1 MYQFKE
7 EERIAYESNPIAMAI
22 YEFAD
27 GEVRTHVVSDGF
39 CRIMHAERETLRD
52 ILDRDMFGLVHP
64 EDRPRLMKLGE
75 EYVLGSS
82 VYDIIY
88 RIRPIDSQEYFYVHT
103 KAYKKVLDDGSIIG
117 FFYYMDINTTVRGIS
132 LMSQDEFYSVQ
143 TDFFYKDEITGLPN
157 SNYFHEFYD
166 EKVQYF
172 FEINKQPY
180 LIYTDLNGMQAYN
193 NQYGNVEGD
202 KLLRLTGQ
210 IMREELPGAVI
221 CRDCEDHILAIVPM
235 SLTGNVDRGD
245 TMEST
250 GEACSASQIPEN
262 VPTNAGESAATK
274 NGFERESAATKNG
287 FEGESAATKNGFEG
301 ESVAV
306 DDGSAETQDNLRALG
321 SMINRIQ
328 ERLVSESTG
337 NTMGI
342 LAGVVELTPA
352 ITGAEAIDHA
362 KHAIRAIGTD
372 LNQVYCVYSQEVENA
387 YLHERYIIE
396 NIDHAMKSGW
406 IRVYYQGILRTQ
418 TRKFASFE
426 ALARWDDPELGLMQ
440 PKDFIPALQKYH
452 MISSLDLFML
462 EQVCREWQT
471 RIDYFGVEMP
481 TSVNFS
487 AQGFD
492 QFDMVARIQ
501 EIVDSYHISHDKII
515 IEITEQDVAKAD
527 QRFQKQLM
535 NLKEL
540 GFKIWVDDFGSGYSS
555 LNVFNRYNFDLI
567 KLDLEL
573 LRNLDCNN
581 GTNRKIL
588 TAMVRLAKS
597 LGVHTLAEGL
607 DNEEQLQFLREAGCG
622 RAQGYL
628 FSRPKSIEAHME
640 HMRMNQSLSPE
651 SPEEAEELDALEVA
665 HDPSRLEY
673 RPDSFRDLPVAYA
686 VFEAHLNED
695 ETAIQDAIYRFV
707 NPQYSRMFGKPIEE
721 LIGRP
726 VGTALGGIADLWWK
740 RGYEVMTQ
748 GKVIKDRVYSKII
761 NHWIDFVIAPANEP
775 GMISVIFLNVDED
788 HAITQQLERDKD
800 TGLAILDIAQ
810 VLGGSLQYERV
821 IKQSLAMIGEKVN
834 LRSISIFEFQG
845 QSDARLTFH
854 WSDPDSKCDET
865 HLQELFGLNRES
877 PVITEFMEGQT
888 GLHLESVE
896 SIKEYSA
903 SNYDALVR
911 NGVLNVL
918 SVPLINR
925 GEIIGYMIAEN
936 LQEEQDLDAER
947 LIEAVSYF
955 LAQKIVSAELMTQ
968 LEEMSILDQLTNVQ
982 NRNALM
988 QRAEE
993 LQENYAKRKQAKAL
1007 QGAMSM
1013 LNQATKNAGLD
1024 SFATGIRLN
1033 TNQYSLG
1040 IIYVDANGLKQI
1052 NDASG
1057 HEAGDGYL
1065 RKIARLLSDICGEKF
1080 VYRAGGDEFVVMME
1094 GISKEDFDEVM
1105 QELHQR
1111 IDEDSEVSIAIGTE
1125 WLESAE
1131 NVEEAIHEADHRM
1144 YEDKK
1149 KYYMTHDRRRRQ

>member
-82 VYDIIY
+82 IYDIIY

-117 FFYYMDINTTVRGIS
+117 FFYYIDITNTVRGIS

-221 CRDCEDHILAIVPM
+221 CRDCEDHILAVVPM

-245 TMEST
+245 SVEFT
-250 GEACSASQIPEN
+250 GEACSASQTPEN

-274 NGFERESAATKNG
+274 NGFEE
-287 FEGESAATKNGFEG
+287 

-306 DDGSAETQDNLRALG
+306 DDGSAEAQDNLRALG

-328 ERLVSESTG
+328 ERLVAESTG

-352 ITGAEAIDHA
+352 TTGYEAIDHA

-418 TRKFASFE
+418 TRKLASFE

-471 RIDYFGVEMP
+471 RIDYFGGEIP

-487 AQGFD
+487 VQGFD
-492 QFDMVARIQ
+492 QLDMVARIQ

-535 NLKEL
+535 DLKEL

-573 LRNLDCNN
+573 LRNLDSNN

-628 FSRPKSIEAHME
+628 FSRPNSIEAHME
-640 HMRMNQSLSPE
+640 QMRMNPSLFPE

-686 VFEAHLNED
+686 VIEVHLNED

-707 NPQYSRMFGKPIEE
+707 NPQYSRMFGKPVEE

-726 VGTALGGIADLWWK
+726 VGMALGGIADLCWK
-740 RGYEVMTQ
+740 RGYEVVTQ
-748 GKVIKDRVYSKII
+748 GKIIKDRVYSKII
-761 NHWIDFVIAPANEP
+761 NHWIDFVIATANEP
-775 GMISVIFLNVDED
+775 GMISVILLTVDED

-810 VLGGSLQYERV
+810 VLGGSLQFERV
-821 IKQSLAMIGEKVN
+821 INQSLAMIGEKVN

-854 WSDPDSKCDET
+854 WSDPYSKCDET
-865 HLQELFGLNRES
+865 QLQELFGLNRES
-877 PVITEFMEGQT
+877 RVITEFMEGQI
-888 GLHLESVE
+888 GLRLEAVE
-896 SIKEYSA
+896 SIKKHSLEY
-903 SNYDALVR
+903 YDVLAR

-936 LQEEQDLDAER
+936 LQEEQDLDAVR

-993 LQENYAKRKQAKAL
+993 LQENYAKRKEAKAL

-1013 LNQATKNAGLD
+1013 LNQATKNVGLD
-1024 SFATGIRLN
+1024 SFATRIRLN

-1105 QELHQR
+1105 QELRQR
-1111 IDEDSEVSIAIGTE
+1111 IDEDSEVSMAIGTE